1 MDYGSNEMI
10 EVCYNPINTSAAT
23 TTTTAAA
30 AAVPIFH
37 QC

>member
-30 AAVPIFH
+30 AVPIFH

>member
-23 TTTTAAA
+23 TTAAAA

>member
-23 TTTTAAA
+23 TTAA